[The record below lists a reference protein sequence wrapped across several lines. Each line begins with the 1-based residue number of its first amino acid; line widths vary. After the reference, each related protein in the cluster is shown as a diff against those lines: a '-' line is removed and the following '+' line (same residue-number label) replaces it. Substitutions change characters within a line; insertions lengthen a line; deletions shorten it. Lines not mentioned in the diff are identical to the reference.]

1 MILDLAMISWVWHKG
16 CRKKKKV
23 DKLAFNKMKNS
34 CVSKGTINRVKRP
47 SMEWEKILISVYL
60 IRDYYAECIETPT
73 KKSSNSIQKL
83 AKDLTRWF
91 SKEDIQMVNK
101 HMQKCSTI
109 LFIRKMQIE
118 ITLMY
123 LFTSVRITASTSVG
137 KDADLYEVSRVIIM
151 ETKSKMI
158 LARN

>member
-1 MILDLAMISWVWHKG
+1 MTQRMQ
-16 CRKKKKV
+16 KKKKV

-83 AKDLTRWF
+83 AKDLTR
-91 SKEDIQMVNK
+91 
-101 HMQKCSTI
+101 
-109 LFIRKMQIE
+109 
-118 ITLMY
+118 
-123 LFTSVRITASTSVG
+123 
-137 KDADLYEVSRVIIM
+137 
-151 ETKSKMI
+151 
-158 LARN
+158 